1 MAAEAKHINKSLTF
15 LEQMVVALGD
25 RRRTHVPFRNSKLTH
40 VLHDSLGGNCMTQMI
55 ANVWGDLE
63 QLSVRVRRGGVAGR
77 RCGGQTVCCAGRVG
91 SLFADDLQQPHNQTP
106 ALLRGLTHQLC
117 ALLGSTS
124 ALQVV
129 EVSTTPIVHTCQ
141 HPDPTLG
148 SVHFRLSNQAAAGHV
163 SWCVIVSMETQDC
176 RCTGA
181 AL

>member
-1 MAAEAKHINKSLTF
+1 MGTQGEEEI
-15 LEQMVVALGD
+15 AL
-25 RRRTHVPFRNSKLTH
+25 F
-40 VLHDSLGGNCMTQMI
+40 
-55 ANVWGDLE
+55 
-63 QLSVRVRRGGVAGR
+63 VR
-77 RCGGQTVCCAGRVG
+77 
-91 SLFADDLQQPHNQTP
+91 
-106 ALLRGLTHQLC
+106 LLRMSGFSRTLLVLC